1 MQLPAFSAFVLHA
14 LLLCSAPAA
23 PAPAAPRPATIQRGN
38 PEIRAYV
45 QQNVLPAVRRQR
57 QQLETRLSTSD
68 KAQLAVY
75 RAQLHDLRQR
85 GQALRA
91 ETQPNGPTAR
101 PALTEAQQQQRQQ
114 LRAETRALLLRV
126 SELARPYEADIARL
140 AQELKPQ
147 QEKWAADIQALT
159 SPAANAEPT
168 ARPAR
173 RARKSPGQRLLRPAA
188 FLLLEPAATA
198 ATPAT
203 SAGAGSSVY
212 PNPTATAT
220 QLAYEL
226 PKAGPVTVELLD
238 GRGNTLRTVQPESK
252 QEKGPH
258 ALTLDVAD
266 LPAGTYFFKIT
277 TRAGAETRRFVK
289 E

>member
-1 MQLPAFSAFVLHA
+1 MQLPAFSAFALNL
-14 LLLCSAPAA
+14 LLLCTAPVVLAQ
-23 PAPAAPRPATIQRGN
+23 AAPRPATTQPGR

-45 QQNVLPAVRRQR
+45 QQHVLPAVRRQR

-75 RAQLHDLRQR
+75 RAQFHDLRQR

-91 ETQPNGPTAR
+91 ETQPNGATAR
-101 PALTEAQQQQRQQ
+101 PVLTEAQQQQRQQ
-114 LRAETRALLLRV
+114 LRTETRALLLRV
-126 SELARPYEADIARL
+126 SELARPHEADIARL

-159 SPAANAEPT
+159 SQSANPEPT
-168 ARPAR
+168 ARHSR
-173 RARKSPGQRLLRPAA
+173 RSPGQRLLRPVA
-188 FLLLEPAATA
+188 FLLLEPVAAPAAPTA
-198 ATPAT
+198 P
-203 SAGAGSSVY
+203 AGAETRVY

-220 QLAYEL
+220 QLDYEL

-238 GRGNTLRTVQPESK
+238 GRGNTLRTVQPETK
-252 QEKGPH
+252 QEKGSHTLP
-258 ALTLDVAD
+258 LDVAD
-266 LPAGTYFFKIT
+266 LPVGTYFFKIT